1 MKIVVLSC
9 VHGRL
14 KTVKKALDLSPE
26 LERVF
31 VCSTPQEVNWLKS
44 HGYDKSYQFGNF
56 PLNEKWNYG
65 VKLLKD
71 IDFDYVV
78 MMGSDDYFDEN
89 FVSWLETRQG
99 YDMIAFTDMYFK
111 DPQGRNWYWKG
122 YETNRVGEPA
132 GAGKTYSKEYL
143 ERIDYNLFPVKSNKG
158 LDGQSWVVANFT
170 NANMLV
176 TSLKEEGLFL
186 CDIKDG
192 QGITPLQNIRGL
204 VRC

>member
-14 KTVKKALDLSPE
+14 KTVKQALEYSPE
-26 LERVF
+26 VERVF
-31 VCSTPQEVNWLKS
+31 VCSTHQEVNWLKAN
-44 HGYDKSYQFGNF
+44 GYENSYQYENY
-56 PLNEKWNYG
+56 PLNKKWNYG

-89 FVSWLETRQG
+89 FVSWLKTRKG
-99 YDMIAFTDMYFK
+99 FDMIAFTDMYFK
-111 DPQGRNWYWKG
+111 DQNGFNYYWGG
-122 YETNRVGEPA
+122 YTTNRVGEPA

-143 ERIDYNLFPVKSNKG
+143 ERIDYNLFPVTSNKG

-170 NANMLV
+170 KANMLI
-176 TSLKEEGLFL
+176 TSLRENNLWL

-192 QGITPLQNIRGL
+192 KGITPLHTIKGIK
-204 VRC
+204 RC